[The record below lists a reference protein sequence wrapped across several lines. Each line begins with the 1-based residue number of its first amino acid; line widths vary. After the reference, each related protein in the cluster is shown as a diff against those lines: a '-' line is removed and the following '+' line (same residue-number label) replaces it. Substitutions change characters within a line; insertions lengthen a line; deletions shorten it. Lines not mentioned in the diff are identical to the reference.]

1 MKHLSFTEQRAGTTS
16 AEWLRVGST
25 IGQFVNSWAERSD
38 LVVFVGEN
46 AGQGFAAAYNPVLAE
61 VDVNVESAFGKATK
75 PEMVGDFTERDTQ
88 YDFPKATGAIIHES
102 FHARYS
108 RYLLADAAKEL
119 TPDEHH
125 ALILLEEGR
134 IEAIGVKESPK
145 ALVFLRASA
154 MELIIHDAIEGL
166 EKHGLT
172 VENAANLVG
181 LVVGRIEAGILKESE
196 VDSLVSPVRAF
207 LGESVMDALVSILRK
222 AQVHYDHS
230 NPAPLYHLAREW
242 ASIIRTTQE
251 EKGEEPSG
259 SDSGSDSG
267 DGGKSSEAS
276 MGEMMEALMEALE
289 EATAEMEGKSFGEL
303 AEQERTEEWSEQ
315 VKQRSAESKRREQ
328 SAKQSKEV
336 MGRGTGPVADSRTG
350 STLRETRQP
359 TSKERIAAVTVGN
372 LLERAKYRDR
382 SETEIKSVL
391 PPGRLRTRAAV
402 QGAAMKARGIHTPVE
417 PWRRTARK
425 QTDDPTLNVGI
436 LVDISGSMSTAME
449 PMATTAWV
457 MSEAVRRVQ
466 GRAAMVYYG
475 TGVFATLRAGEHLK
489 EVNVYTAPDGTER
502 FDDAF
507 LAIDG
512 SLNLIDGNGAR
523 LLVVVSDG
531 YYTYPEVTKAQQH
544 VAACARN
551 GVGVL
556 WLPFGTDTYAQ
567 RIVGNNGTVLSGSFD
582 PAEAASLI
590 GRAAAEALSTVGKA
604 A

>member
-1 MKHLSFTEQRAGTTS
+1 MKHLSFTEQRAGTTP

-25 IGQFVNSWAERSD
+25 IGQFVNRWAERDD
-38 LVVFVGEN
+38 LVVFVGKD
-46 AGQGFAAAYNPVLAE
+46 AGQGYAAAYNPILAE
-61 VDVNVESAFGKATK
+61 VDVNVDAAFGKATK

-88 YDFPKATGAIIHES
+88 YDFPKATGAIIHEA

-108 RYLLADAAKEL
+108 RYLLADAAKVL
-119 TPDEHH
+119 APDEHH

-154 MELIIHDAIEGL
+154 MELIIHDALEGL
-166 EKHGLT
+166 ESHGLN
-172 VENAANLVG
+172 VENAANLVA

-196 VDSLVSPVRAF
+196 VDSLVAPVREF
-207 LGESVMDALVSILRK
+207 LGESVTDALVGILRK
-222 AQVHYDHS
+222 AQTHHDHA
-230 NPAPLYHLAREW
+230 NPLPLYHLAREW
-242 ASIIRTTQE
+242 ARIVRETQK
-251 EKGEEPSG
+251 EKGEEPS
-259 SDSGSDSG
+259 SES
-267 DGGKSSEAS
+267 GGKSPEAS
-276 MGEMMEALMEALE
+276 MSEVMEALMEAME
-289 EATAEMEGKSFGEL
+289 EAASEMDTKTFGEL
-303 AEQERTEEWSEQ
+303 VEQERTEDWNEQ
-315 VKQRSAESKRREQ
+315 VKERSQESKRREQ
-328 SAKQSKEV
+328 SIKQAKEV
-336 MGRGTGPVADSRTG
+336 MGRGTGPVADTRTS

-359 TSKERIAAVTVGN
+359 TSKERIAAVTVAN

-391 PPGRLRTRAAV
+391 PPGRLRTRAMV

-436 LVDISGSMSTAME
+436 LVDISGSMGSAME

-457 MSEAVRRVQ
+457 LSEAVRRVQ
-466 GRAAMVYYG
+466 GRAAMVYFG

-502 FDDAF
+502 FDQAF
-507 LAIDG
+507 HAIDG
-512 SLNLIDGNGAR
+512 ALNLIDGNGAR
-523 LLVVVSDG
+523 LLVVVSDA
-531 YYTYPEVTKAQQH
+531 YFTYDEVMKANQH
-544 VAACARN
+544 VATCARN

-582 PAEAASLI
+582 PADAASLI
-590 GRAAAEALSTVGKA
+590 GRAAAEALSQVGKA

>member
-38 LVVFVGEN
+38 LVVFVGDN

-75 PEMVGDFTERDTQ
+75 PEMVGDFTERATQ

-119 TPDEHH
+119 APDEHH
-125 ALILLEEGR
+125 ALVLLEEGR

-172 VENAANLVG
+172 VENATNLVG

-230 NPAPLYHLAREW
+230 TPAPLYHLAREW
-242 ASIIRTTQE
+242 ASIVRTTQK
-251 EKGEEPSG
+251 EKGEEP
-259 SDSGSDSG
+259 SGSDSG
-267 DGGKSSEAS
+267 DGGKSSEAF
-276 MGEMMEALMEALE
+276 MGEMMEALMEALDQ
-289 EATAEMEGKSFGEL
+289 ATAEMEDKSFGEL
-303 AEQERTEEWSEQ
+303 AEQERTEEWTEQ
-315 VKQRSAESKRREQ
+315 VKQRSTESKRREQ
-328 SAKQSKEV
+328 SAKQAKEV
-336 MGRGTGPVADSRTG
+336 MSRGTGPVADSRTG

-382 SETEIKSVL
+382 SETKIKSVL

-402 QGAAMKARGIHTPVE
+402 QGAALKSRGIHTQVE

-425 QTDDPTLNVGI
+425 QTDDPILNVGI
-436 LVDISGSMSTAME
+436 LVDISGSMSSAME

-544 VAACARN
+544 VATCARN

-556 WLPFGTDTYAQ
+556 WLPFGSDTYAQ
-567 RIVGNNGTVLSGSFD
+567 RIVGNNGTVLSGLFD

-590 GRAAAEALSTVGKA
+590 GRAAAEALSTVGRA